1 MGKVDTNVSTGKVK
15 APKKTKAAKATKVV
29 SSNNAPKTGKK
40 PKTQSKMMREFLKN
54 YPLFLMVLPG
64 VCLVALFSYTPM
76 VGLIMAFKNYDLY
89 GGMFGSPWCGL
100 ENFRFLFLDKADI
113 LIRNTLG
120 YNLVFIIGGM
130 IFAVTLAIALSEL
143 RGTKCKKVY
152 QTIIIMPHFL
162 SIVIVSYLVY
172 AFLNPVAGTVN
183 TSILP
188 ALGINPKDADGI
200 THSWA
205 NWYQIP
211 KVWPYILIFVHF
223 WKGVGYSSIVYVAT
237 IAGIDQEMYEAAVI
251 DGATKWQQIKNITIP
266 MLIPTMIILGTLNV
280 GKIFNADFGLFYQVP
295 RNQGAL
301 KEVTEVI
308 DTYVYQKKVDGIA
321 SVGPATAAGLF
332 QSMCSFVL
340 VITTNAIVRKID
352 PERSL
357 F

>member
-1 MGKVDTNVSTGKVK
+1 MGKVDTNANRSEAVATPKV
-15 APKKTKAAKATKVV
+15 
-29 SSNNAPKTGKK
+29 
-40 PKTQSKMMREFLKN
+40 QSRFVRELLKN

-64 VCLVALFSYTPM
+64 VLLVATFSYAPM
-76 VGLIMAFKNYDLY
+76 VGLIMAFKNFNLID
-89 GGMFGSPWCGL
+89 GMFRSPWCGL
-100 ENFRFLFLDKADI
+100 DNFKFLFLDRAAL

-120 YNLVFIIGGM
+120 YNIVFIIGGM
-130 IFAVTLAIALSEL
+130 ILAVTLAIALSEL
-143 RGTKCKKVY
+143 RGTKCKKIY

-188 ALGINPKDADGI
+188 ALGIQARSPEG
-200 THSWA
+200 TTYSWA
-205 NWYQIP
+205 MWYNIP
-211 KVWPYILIFVHF
+211 KIWPYVLIFVHF

-301 KEVTEVI
+301 KPVTEVI
-308 DTYVYQKKVDGIA
+308 DTYVYQKKLDGA
-321 SVGPATAAGLF
+321 GSVGPATAAGLF

>member
-1 MGKVDTNVSTGKVK
+1 MGKVDTNVNSTQAV
-15 APKKTKAAKATKVV
+15 AT
-29 SSNNAPKTGKK
+29 
-40 PKTQSKMMREFLKN
+40 PKTQSKFLKEFLKN

-64 VCLVALFSYTPM
+64 VVLVATFAYAPM
-76 VGLIMAFKNYDLY
+76 VGLVMAFKKFNLYD
-89 GGMFGSPWCGL
+89 GMFGSPWCGL
-100 ENFRFLFLDKADI
+100 ENFKFLFLDKAGL

-130 IFAVTLAIALSEL
+130 ILAVSLAIALSEL
-143 RGTKCKKVY
+143 RGTKCKKIY

-183 TSILP
+183 NTILP
-188 ALGINPKDADGI
+188 ALGIVAKDASGG
-200 THSWA
+200 TYSWA
-205 NWYQIP
+205 MWYNIP
-211 KVWPYILIFVHF
+211 KIWPYVLIFVYF
-223 WKGVGYSSIVYVAT
+223 WKNVGYSSIVYVAS

-266 MLIPTMIILGTLNV
+266 MLVPLMIILGTLNV

-301 KEVTEVI
+301 KSVTEVI
-308 DTYVYQKKVDGIA
+308 DTYVYQKKIDGAA

-332 QSMCSFVL
+332 QSVCSFILVL
-340 VITTNAIVRKID
+340 ATNAIVRKID